1 MKKESKKI
9 KRTKFEEK
17 EFRRLQKAIAALP
30 KPSFNNP
37 EKAQPAKEV
46 TIPKIVPATLNNS
59 PSFVSSDEKAQ
70 KLTDSPII
78 LDTNSKR
85 IESVARIKKPKAKST
100 ILRTLGYLKKYWYLL
115 ALAVL
120 FAIINSVFEIF
131 IPILIGR
138 GIDYIVGPD
147 QVQFDMII
155 KYIIYLSICVVGF
168 AVFKWLLS
176 RVANGMAYKV
186 EEQMHNDI
194 FKKFNKNRFYCKKS
208 RILIGIYIRNTRGG
222 ERDSNQEQLYFETK
236 TT

>member
-37 EKAQPAKEV
+37 EKVQPAKEV
-46 TIPKIVPATLNNS
+46 AIPTIVPSTLNNS

-115 ALAVL
+115 ALAGL
-120 FAIINSVFEIF
+120 FAIINSV
-131 IPILIGR
+131 
-138 GIDYIVGPD
+138 Y
-147 QVQFDMII
+147 
-155 KYIIYLSICVVGF
+155 
-168 AVFKWLLS
+168 
-176 RVANGMAYKV
+176 
-186 EEQMHNDI
+186 
-194 FKKFNKNRFYCKKS
+194 
-208 RILIGIYIRNTRGG
+208 
-222 ERDSNQEQLYFETK
+222 
-236 TT
+236 